1 MAAQASHWQLRQMRD
16 YFVYELE
23 HIEGQIVAL
32 GGISQFQKIKET
44 GGNLSRFQRLFERRE
59 YLLDQNQDNRA
70 PDRAQCVHEEG
81 GLGKL
86 DLNAICDAFR
96 IVSRIIFRVFYFRW
110 CF

>member
-1 MAAQASHWQLRQMRD
+1 MAAQASHWQLLQMRD

-59 YLLDQNQDNRA
+59 YLLDQ
-70 PDRAQCVHEEG
+70 
-81 GLGKL
+81 
-86 DLNAICDAFR
+86 I
-96 IVSRIIFRVFYFRW
+96 RIIEPQIGLNMYTKKED
-110 CF
+110 

>member
-1 MAAQASHWQLRQMRD
+1 MAAQASNWELRQMRD

-59 YLLDQNQDNRA
+59 YLLDQ
-70 PDRAQCVHEEG
+70 
-81 GLGKL
+81 
-86 DLNAICDAFR
+86 I
-96 IVSRIIFRVFYFRW
+96 RIIEPQIGLNVNMKKED
-110 CF
+110 

>member
-59 YLLDQNQDNRA
+59 YLLDQ
-70 PDRAQCVHEEG
+70 
-81 GLGKL
+81 
-86 DLNAICDAFR
+86 I
-96 IVSRIIFRVFYFRW
+96 RIIEPQIGLNVYTKKEED
-110 CF
+110 

>member
-59 YLLDQNQDNRA
+59 YLLDQ
-70 PDRAQCVHEEG
+70 
-81 GLGKL
+81 
-86 DLNAICDAFR
+86 I
-96 IVSRIIFRVFYFRW
+96 RIIEPQIGLNVYKKKED
-110 CF
+110 

>member
-23 HIEGQIVAL
+23 HIEGRIVAL

-59 YLLDQNQDNRA
+59 YLLDQ
-70 PDRAQCVHEEG
+70 
-81 GLGKL
+81 
-86 DLNAICDAFR
+86 I
-96 IVSRIIFRVFYFRW
+96 RIIEPQIGLNVYTKKED
-110 CF
+110 

>member
-59 YLLDQNQDNRA
+59 YLLDQ
-70 PDRAQCVHEEG
+70 
-81 GLGKL
+81 
-86 DLNAICDAFR
+86 I
-96 IVSRIIFRVFYFRW
+96 RIIEPKIGLNVYTKKED
-110 CF
+110 

>member
-44 GGNLSRFQRLFERRE
+44 GVNLSRFQRLFERRE
-59 YLLDQNQDNRA
+59 YLLDQ
-70 PDRAQCVHEEG
+70 
-81 GLGKL
+81 
-86 DLNAICDAFR
+86 I
-96 IVSRIIFRVFYFRW
+96 RIIEPQIGLNVYTKKED
-110 CF
+110 

>member
-1 MAAQASHWQLRQMRD
+1 MATQASHWELRQMRD

-59 YLLDQNQDNRA
+59 YLLDQ
-70 PDRAQCVHEEG
+70 
-81 GLGKL
+81 
-86 DLNAICDAFR
+86 I
-96 IVSRIIFRVFYFRW
+96 RIIEPQIGLNVYTKKED
-110 CF
+110 

>member
-1 MAAQASHWQLRQMRD
+1 MAAQASNWELRQMRD

-59 YLLDQNQDNRA
+59 YLLDQ
-70 PDRAQCVHEEG
+70 
-81 GLGKL
+81 
-86 DLNAICDAFR
+86 I
-96 IVSRIIFRVFYFRW
+96 RIIEPQIGLNV
-110 CF
+110 CTKKED

>member
-32 GGISQFQKIKET
+32 GGISQVQKIKET

-59 YLLDQNQDNRA
+59 YLLDQ
-70 PDRAQCVHEEG
+70 
-81 GLGKL
+81 
-86 DLNAICDAFR
+86 I
-96 IVSRIIFRVFYFRW
+96 RIIEPQIGLNVYTKKED
-110 CF
+110 

>member
-1 MAAQASHWQLRQMRD
+1 MVFVMHFGLFRKKWGSSLFENHQKMAAQASHWQLRQMRD

-59 YLLDQNQDNRA
+59 YLLDQ
-70 PDRAQCVHEEG
+70 
-81 GLGKL
+81 
-86 DLNAICDAFR
+86 I
-96 IVSRIIFRVFYFRW
+96 RIIEPQIGLNVYMKKED
-110 CF
+110 

>member
-44 GGNLSRFQRLFERRE
+44 GGNLSRFQRLFQRRE
-59 YLLDQNQDNRA
+59 YLLDQ
-70 PDRAQCVHEEG
+70 
-81 GLGKL
+81 
-86 DLNAICDAFR
+86 I
-96 IVSRIIFRVFYFRW
+96 RIIEPQIGLNVYTKKED
-110 CF
+110 

>member
-1 MAAQASHWQLRQMRD
+1 MAAQASNWELRQMRD

-59 YLLDQNQDNRA
+59 YLLDQ
-70 PDRAQCVHEEG
+70 
-81 GLGKL
+81 
-86 DLNAICDAFR
+86 I
-96 IVSRIIFRVFYFRW
+96 RIIEPQIGLNVYMKKED
-110 CF
+110 

>member
-1 MAAQASHWQLRQMRD
+1 MAAKASNWELRQMRD

-59 YLLDQNQDNRA
+59 YLLDQ
-70 PDRAQCVHEEG
+70 
-81 GLGKL
+81 
-86 DLNAICDAFR
+86 I
-96 IVSRIIFRVFYFRW
+96 RIIEPQIGLNV
-110 CF
+110 CTKKED

>member
-1 MAAQASHWQLRQMRD
+1 MAAQASHWQLQQMRD

-59 YLLDQNQDNRA
+59 YLLDQ
-70 PDRAQCVHEEG
+70 
-81 GLGKL
+81 
-86 DLNAICDAFR
+86 I
-96 IVSRIIFRVFYFRW
+96 RIIEPQIGLNVYTKKED
-110 CF
+110 

>member
-59 YLLDQNQDNRA
+59 YLLDQ
-70 PDRAQCVHEEG
+70 
-81 GLGKL
+81 
-86 DLNAICDAFR
+86 I
-96 IVSRIIFRVFYFRW
+96 RIIEPQIGLNVYTKKED
-110 CF
+110 

>member
-59 YLLDQNQDNRA
+59 YLLDQ
-70 PDRAQCVHEEG
+70 
-81 GLGKL
+81 
-86 DLNAICDAFR
+86 I
-96 IVSRIIFRVFYFRW
+96 RIIEPQIGLNVYMKKED
-110 CF
+110 

>member
-44 GGNLSRFQRLFERRE
+44 GGNLSRFQRIFERRE
-59 YLLDQNQDNRA
+59 YLLDQ
-70 PDRAQCVHEEG
+70 
-81 GLGKL
+81 
-86 DLNAICDAFR
+86 I
-96 IVSRIIFRVFYFRW
+96 RIIEPQIGLNVYTKKED
-110 CF
+110 

>member
-44 GGNLSRFQRLFERRE
+44 GGNLSRFHRLFERRE
-59 YLLDQNQDNRA
+59 YLLDQ
-70 PDRAQCVHEEG
+70 
-81 GLGKL
+81 
-86 DLNAICDAFR
+86 I
-96 IVSRIIFRVFYFRW
+96 RIIEPQIGLNVYTKKED
-110 CF
+110 

>member
-1 MAAQASHWQLRQMRD
+1 MATQASNWELRQMRD

-59 YLLDQNQDNRA
+59 YLLDQ
-70 PDRAQCVHEEG
+70 
-81 GLGKL
+81 
-86 DLNAICDAFR
+86 I
-96 IVSRIIFRVFYFRW
+96 RIIEPQIGLNV
-110 CF
+110 CTKKED

>member
-1 MAAQASHWQLRQMRD
+1 MRD

-59 YLLDQNQDNRA
+59 YLLDQIRITEPQI
-70 PDRAQCVHEEG
+70 
-81 GLGKL
+81 GLNVYMKKE
-86 DLNAICDAFR
+86 D
-96 IVSRIIFRVFYFRW
+96 
-110 CF
+110 